1 MATTTVTTTKGNKS
15 TSVTTTNES
24 PGKAWVKGAKGKWVK
39 PPVPKKAGVDYAW
52 DDNDGWV
59 SKEAQAESYRQEAY
73 ALPLAVI
80 SKDESLTTL
89 FNQAWASMK
98 AGTEWSKEEF
108 LVALKSTKW
117 YMERSEAQR
126 KYFALSNDP
135 SQVEEF
141 NKQIGNERSRV
152 AALAAQYG
160 ASMTDAQI
168 DELTRTSLR
177 DGLKDTD
184 IAELIPAYIN
194 YATQDIKE
202 VAGSLFGK
210 AGNVEDTIR
219 DWAKRNGTTVSDS
232 WVLDQVRN
240 STKGGFDPSKAKD
253 EITKMAKDQYSHW
266 SDRLDGLTTLDD
278 LAAGFKNIVSQEMDI
293 DFTTLGMDNKWVQQ
307 AMSAKDDKGRP
318 IVGDALRKTLY
329 KTDEWAS
336 VKKNTDKI
344 VATGRDILTR
354 MGF

>member
-15 TSVTTTNES
+15 TSVTTSNEAL
-24 PGKAWVKGAKGKWVK
+24 GKAWVKDKKGKWVK
-39 PPVPKKAGVDYAW
+39 PPAPKVAGVDYAW

-59 SKEAQAESYRQEAY
+59 SKEAQAESYRQDAY

-80 SKDESLTTL
+80 SKDESLTAL

-98 AGTEWSKEEF
+98 AGAEWSKDEF
-108 LVALKSTKW
+108 LVALKATSW
-117 YMERSEAQR
+117 YIGKSEAQR

-141 NKQIGNERSRV
+141 NKQVGNERSRV

-168 DELTRTSLR
+168 DELTTTSLR
-177 DGLKDTD
+177 DGLKDTE

-219 DWAKRNGTTVSDS
+219 DWAKRNGTTVSDT

-253 EITKMAKDQYSHW
+253 EITRMAKDQYSHW

-278 LAAGFKNIVSQEMDI
+278 LAAGFKNIISQEMDV
-293 DFTTLGMDNKWVQQ
+293 DFTTLGMDNKWVKE
-307 AMSAKDDKGRP
+307 AMSAKDDKGMP
-318 IVGDALRKTLY
+318 IVGDALRRTLY
-329 KTDEWAS
+329 KSDEWAD
-336 VKKNTDKI
+336 VKKNTNKI

>member
-1 MATTTVTTTKGNKS
+1 M
-15 TSVTTTNES
+15 
-24 PGKAWVKGAKGKWVK
+24 
-39 PPVPKKAGVDYAW
+39 KK
-52 DDNDGWV
+52 
-59 SKEAQAESYRQEAY
+59 
-73 ALPLAVI
+73 
-80 SKDESLTTL
+80 
-89 FNQAWASMK
+89 
-98 AGTEWSKEEF
+98 GTEWSKDEF
-108 LVALKSTKW
+108 LVALKATDW
-117 YMERSEAQR
+117 YKTRSEAQR

-152 AALAAQYG
+152 SALAAQYG
-160 ASMTDAQI
+160 ATMTDAQI

-219 DWAKRNGTTVSDS
+219 DWARRNGTTVSDS
-232 WVLDQVRN
+232 WVLGQVRD

-253 EITKMAKDQYSHW
+253 EITNMAKQQYSHW
-266 SDRLDGLTTLDD
+266 ADKITGLTTLDD
-278 LAAGFKNIVSQEMDI
+278 LAAGFKNVVSEEMGI
-293 DFTTLGMDNKWVQQ
+293 DFTTLGMDNKWVKE
-307 AMSAKDDKGRP
+307 AMKAKDDKGQP
-318 IVGDALRKTLY
+318 IVEDSLRKTLY
-329 KTDEWAS
+329 KTDEWS
-336 VKKNTDKI
+336 NVIKNKEKI
-344 VATGRDILTR
+344 IGAGRDILTR